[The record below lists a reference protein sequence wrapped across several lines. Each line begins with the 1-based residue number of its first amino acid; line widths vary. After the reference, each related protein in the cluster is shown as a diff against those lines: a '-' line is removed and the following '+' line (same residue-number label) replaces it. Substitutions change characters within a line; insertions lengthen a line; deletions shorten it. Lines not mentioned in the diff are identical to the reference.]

1 MLKDNLE
8 KIGITSCKELFHN
21 LSYED
26 LFKHE
31 TDPALEG
38 NEKAVLTNFGA
49 VNVDT
54 GRFTGRSPK
63 AKYFVLDDVS
73 KDTLWWAGPENPGS
87 DNKPVDQEAWD
98 HLYQLVTKR
107 LSGKKLY
114 ITDGYAGANPDTRLS
129 VRVVAEVAWQS
140 HFCKNMFIRPTTDEL
155 DGFTPDWTILNA
167 CQTSCEDFE
176 KYGLNSEVFAVFN
189 LEKRQTIIGGT
200 WYGGEMK
207 KGIFTIMN
215 YYLPLKGIGAFHCS
229 ANMGKNG
236 DTALFFGLSGTGKTT
251 LSTDP
256 ARALI
261 GDDEHG
267 WDDDG
272 I

>member
-38 NEKAVLTNFGA
+38 YEKAVVTSFGA

-63 AKYFVLDDVS
+63 AKYFVKDDS
-73 KDTLWWAGPENPGS
+73 SRDTLWWAGPDNPGS
-87 DNKPVDQEAWD
+87 DNKPVDKKTWD
-98 HLYQLVTKR
+98 HLYQLATKQ

-114 ITDGYAGANPDTRLS
+114 ITDGYAGANPETRLS

-140 HFCKNMFIRPTTDEL
+140 HFCKNMFIRPTADEL
-155 DGFTPDWTILNA
+155 GGFGARTVSEDEWRIAPTVESR
-167 CQTSCEDFE
+167 TSA
-176 KYGLNSEVFAVFN
+176 GA
-189 LEKRQTIIGGT
+189 R
-200 WYGGEMK
+200 GE
-207 KGIFTIMN
+207 
-215 YYLPLKGIGAFHCS
+215 
-229 ANMGKNG
+229 
-236 DTALFFGLSGTGKTT
+236 
-251 LSTDP
+251 P
-256 ARALI
+256 ARSR
-261 GDDEHG
+261 DDEG
-267 WDDDG
+267 RIRFNRTFAFGANENRWQSEATAG
-272 I
+272 IERRARGRHFVGHARRPR